1 MWVVQLEEE
10 KWRRP
15 FKIFFSGLPLK
26 NDTWFSFLQTTR
38 EKSGKVTFDSFLRRR
53 RHHRN
58 IADFFPVVKLITR
71 TFLAG
76 KFKPFFYDISRSS
89 NQLCFLQA
97 NSAILTY
104 GAPKAMFF
112 GWCTRSIFFLLPA
125 KLDSVSW
132 LKGAICDDEQDG
144 TWVVAWPPTNLPSLA
159 SNRIKIFASKW

>member
-1 MWVVQLEEE
+1 MKETFQD
-10 KWRRP
+10 
-15 FKIFFSGLPLK
+15 FFSGLPLK

-53 RHHRN
+53 RHH
-58 IADFFPVVKLITR
+58 ITDFFSRRKIDNTHFFGGKIQ
-71 TFLAG
+71 TF
-76 KFKPFFYDISRSS
+76 FHDISGSS

>member
-1 MWVVQLEEE
+1 MRKKNEGDLSRFFFRPSVE
-10 KWRRP
+10 KWHMIFISPNHKR
-15 FKIFFSGLPLK
+15 KIRKSDIWFLSQKTTTSSQYCWFFSRRKIDNTHFFGRK
-26 NDTWFSFLQTTR
+26 IQT
-38 EKSGKVTFDSFLRRR
+38 
-53 RHHRN
+53 
-58 IADFFPVVKLITR
+58 FFH
-71 TFLAG
+71 
-76 KFKPFFYDISRSS
+76 DISRSS